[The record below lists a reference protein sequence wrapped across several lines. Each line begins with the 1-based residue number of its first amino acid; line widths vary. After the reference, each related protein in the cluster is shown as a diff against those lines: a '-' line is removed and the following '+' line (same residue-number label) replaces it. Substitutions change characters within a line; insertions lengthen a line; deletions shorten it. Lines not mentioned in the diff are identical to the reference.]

1 MPIKDIK
8 EKIIKDA
15 LEEKE
20 KIIKDAE
27 IKIENFKKQQKE
39 ENESIRRD
47 IMERYM
53 QEAELKEKKIITEAK
68 LNAKKDILAEK
79 QAIIDEIFL
88 EVTKRINKLED
99 KEYLPLIEKLILEN
113 VEQGD
118 EIVYIGEQ
126 ERKSINQEFIA
137 EINKKLKSQG
147 KKGELKLA
155 KERLPIKGGVI
166 LGTEEIKKNA
176 SLEVLLEKIKSETET
191 RLNQFLFYKNNEE

>member
-8 EKIIKDA
+8 EKIIRDA

-20 KIIKDAE
+20 KIIRDAE
-27 IKIENFKKQQKE
+27 IKIENFKKQINE
-39 ENESIRRD
+39 ENESIRQD

-53 QEAELKEKKIITEAK
+53 QEAELKEKKIITEAR
-68 LNAKKDILAEK
+68 LNAKKDILREK

-99 KEYLPLIEKLILEN
+99 KEYLSLLEKLILEN
-113 VEQGD
+113 VEQG
-118 EIVYIGEQ
+118 EETVYIGKQ

-191 RLNQFLFYKNNEE
+191 RLNQFLFYEKQ

>member
-1 MPIKDIK
+1 MPINDIK
-8 EKIIKDA
+8 EKILKDA

-20 KIIKDAE
+20 KILKDAE
-27 IKIENFKKQQKE
+27 IKIENFKKQIKE
-39 ENESIRRD
+39 ENESIRQN

-99 KEYLPLIEKLILEN
+99 KEYLSFIEKLILEN
-113 VEQGD
+113 VEQG
-118 EIVYIGEQ
+118 EETVYIGKQ
-126 ERKSINQEFIA
+126 ERASINEEFIA
-137 EINKKLKSQG
+137 KINKKLNTQS
-147 KKGELKLA
+147 KKGEVKLA
-155 KERLPIKGGVI
+155 KERLPITGGII

-191 RLNQFLFYKNNEE
+191 KLNQLLFDEKQ